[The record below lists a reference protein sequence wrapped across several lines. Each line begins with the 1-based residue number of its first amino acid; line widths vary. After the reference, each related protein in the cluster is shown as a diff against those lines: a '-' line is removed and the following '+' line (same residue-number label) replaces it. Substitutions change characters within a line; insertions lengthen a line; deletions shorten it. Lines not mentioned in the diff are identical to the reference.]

1 MKKKSIILV
10 VIAAGLFFL
19 LSGLYWLGV
28 PLLVFALVFYFLS
41 LFSINMRL
49 KKLKWLKTLGTFVLI
64 FFIAIFIRVFFIE
77 IFSIPSGSMEDTLI
91 TGDKILVNK
100 LTYGPE
106 LPRSPFEIPWINL
119 FFYMNKEARADMDSL
134 WWDSKRL
141 SGYSR
146 IKRGDVMVFRHP
158 TWGRRDN
165 YFVKRCVGLPGD
177 LLQIKDADLKINGE
191 NCKEQGY
198 VKKRYGVWEN
208 NEELLFHI
216 ADSLEINIY
225 GYGLHRGENK
235 LTNELILNL
244 RQKEILEEQTFIDSI
259 ISINIIKDS
268 TTWLYPRE
276 NQFRWTID
284 NYGPILIPFKGMEII
299 LDDFNYALYKRTIN
313 QLEGHKLTKSEGR
326 FYLDGIEM
334 KMYTYTFKNN
344 YYFMMGDNRNN
355 SNDSRYW
362 GLVPEEKIVGKAS
375 FVLFSNDWRGF
386 KFNRLFSKI
395 L

>member
-1 MKKKSIILV
+1 MKKKSIILAV
-10 VIAAGLFFL
+10 VAAGLFFL

-28 PLLVFALVFYFLS
+28 PLLVFALVIYLLS

-134 WWDSKRL
+134 WWGSKRL

-158 TWGRRDN
+158 TWGKRDN

-191 NCKEQGY
+191 DYKEQGY
-198 VKKRYGVWEN
+198 VKKRYQVWEN
-208 NEELLFHI
+208 NEELLFHF
-216 ADSLEINIY
+216 ADSLEVIISASWLN
-225 GYGLHRGENK
+225 GSENK
-235 LTNELILNL
+235 HTNELMLNL
-244 RQKEILEEQTFIDSI
+244 HQKEILEQQSFIDSVVSACI
-259 ISINIIKDS
+259 TSDS
-268 TTWLYPRE
+268 ATWLYSGE
-276 NQFRWTID
+276 DQLRWTID
-284 NYGPILIPFKGMEII
+284 NYGPILIPFKGMEIN
-299 LDDFNYALYKRTIN
+299 LNDFNYALYKRTIN
-313 QLEGHKLTKSEGR
+313 QLEHHRLTKSESR
-326 FYLDGIEM
+326 FYLNGIAIDKYM
-334 KMYTYTFKNN
+334 FRNN
-344 YYFMMGDNRNN
+344 YYFMIGDNRNN

-362 GLVPEEKIVGKAS
+362 GFVPEQDIVGKAS
-375 FVLFSNDWRGF
+375 FILFSNDWRGF
-386 KFNRLFSKI
+386 KLSRMSKRI
-395 L
+395 K